1 VTRPLVSVLL
11 AAHDA
16 ERFVGAAVQSVLA
29 QTERDLELVVVDD
42 GSADGTSE
50 LLAAVGDPRLVV
62 LHNDERLG
70 LAASLNRALAEA
82 SGRYVARLDADD
94 VALPSRLQRQL
105 AAIGSNPALGLVGS
119 AVLELDERDRVGR
132 PHVMPTGAHAVRWH
146 AHFGSPFLHPTVVFD
161 RELLERHE
169 LRYDERFGESEDYDL
184 WARLLDVSDGDNLD
198 EPLVLYRVHPGQ
210 ATRRRRDVQR
220 AFQRE
225 VGLRQIT
232 ATAPGLDDARAE
244 LAWRVGAGEPVA
256 PEEAEQAAE
265 AFLEL
270 HASFEAAHG
279 ETGMVRAAT
288 ARALAGAGALRDA
301 LALRPS
307 LALDVATAR
316 VRRRRSA
323 RSARV
328 EAAAM
333 LGLVRGQTP
342 ARVLPSP
349 VRVAVVSPEPTP
361 YRSALFDRVAARPEV
376 ELTVLYAGHTVA
388 GRTWEIAPQ
397 HRAVTL
403 DGVRV
408 PGLRRLLRHEYPV
421 TPGVFREL
429 ARTRPDAVVVS
440 GWSTFASQAAAA
452 WCRARRVPYVLLV
465 ESNDRDP
472 RPTWRRVIKRLVVPP
487 VVRGADWV
495 LTVGTL
501 ARDSVLARGARP
513 ERIGR
518 FANTIDV
525 AAYAA
530 EAERLS
536 PRREELRGRLGAG
549 PDDLVVLT
557 AARLA
562 PEKGLDV
569 LVRAAAAAPDAR
581 VLLVF
586 AGDGPERE
594 ALARLVQEL
603 GVRAELL
610 GDVQP
615 PSRLVEL
622 YAAADAFALLSYHEP
637 WGVVVNEA
645 AACGLPLV
653 LSDRVGAAYDLLRDG
668 ENGYLVPAGDAAR
681 AAAALSRLAASP
693 EYRRALGERSR
704 DLVAGWG
711 YEPSVEAF
719 VTAIRA
725 AARR

>member
-1 VTRPLVSVLL
+1 MPRPLVSVLL

-42 GSADGTSE
+42 GSADGTSG

-62 LHNDERLG
+62 LRNDERLG
-70 LAASLNRALAEA
+70 LAASLNRALATA

-94 VALPSRLQRQL
+94 VALPRRFQRQL

-119 AVLELDERDRVGR
+119 AVLELDEGDRVGR
-132 PHVMPTGAHAVRWH
+132 PHVMPTGATAVRWH

-161 RELLERHE
+161 RELLERHG

-184 WARLLDVSDGDNLD
+184 WARLLDVSDGDNLE
-198 EPLVLYRVHPGQ
+198 EPLVLYRAHPGQ

-225 VGLRQIT
+225 VALRQIV
-232 ATAPGLDDARAE
+232 ATAPGLGDARAE
-244 LAWRVGAGEPVA
+244 LAWRVGAGERVA
-256 PEEAEQAAE
+256 PEEAEQAAA

-279 ETGMVRAAT
+279 ETGMVRAL
-288 ARALAGAGALRDA
+288 ARAGALRDA

-316 VRRRRSA
+316 VRRHRSA
-323 RSARV
+323 RAARV
-328 EAAAM
+328 EAAEM
-333 LGLVRGQTP
+333 LGRVRGQIP
-342 ARVLPSP
+342 AGGLTRP

-376 ELTVLYAGHTVA
+376 DLTVLYAGRTVA

-429 ARTRPDAVVVS
+429 AETRPDAVVVS

-513 ERIGR
+513 ERTGR

-525 AAYAA
+525 AAYAE
-530 EAERLS
+530 EAEGLS
-536 PRREELRGRLGAG
+536 QRREELRSRLGAG

-569 LVRAAAAAPDAR
+569 LVRAAAAVPDAR
-581 VLLVF
+581 VLLVL
-586 AGDGPERE
+586 AGEGPERE

-615 PSRLVEL
+615 PSRLAEL
-622 YAAADAFALLSYHEP
+622 YVAADAFALLSFHEP

-653 LSDRVGAAYDLLRDG
+653 LSDRVGAAYDLLRGG
-668 ENGYLVPAGDAAR
+668 ENGYLVPAGDVTR

-693 EYRRALGERSR
+693 EHRRELGERSR